1 MTEREGQTLFNR
13 RLAALVRASTNVLE
27 PEELAKFA
35 LAPNPLLENRSPWE
49 MLTDSDDPEFER
61 VLVILR
67 GLAAES
73 EGHACLACSESNPSG
88 HMGDPT

>member
-1 MTEREGQTLFNR
+1 MTQREGQTLFNR
-13 RLAALVRASTNVLE
+13 RLAALVRASANVLE
-27 PEELAKFA
+27 SEELAQFA

-49 MLTDSDDPEFER
+49 MLTDSEDSEFER

-73 EGHACLACSESNPSG
+73 EGHACLACSESGPSG
-88 HMGDPT
+88 HTGDPT